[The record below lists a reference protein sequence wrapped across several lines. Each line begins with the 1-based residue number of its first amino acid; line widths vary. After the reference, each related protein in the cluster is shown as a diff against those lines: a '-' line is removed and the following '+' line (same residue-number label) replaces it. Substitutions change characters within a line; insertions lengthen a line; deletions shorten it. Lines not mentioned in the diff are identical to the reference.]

1 MKYAKSTRAV
11 VIYCCL
17 LNTEKALQKAL
28 VNAVAPAFIHP
39 LAHFYAMKMY
49 KNYLQVI
56 HLQEGDT
63 ITLINKIDDNW
74 YEGSVHGRTGYF
86 PVTYVQVV
94 VPLP

>member
-1 MKYAKSTRAV
+1 
-11 VIYCCL
+11 
-17 LNTEKALQKAL
+17 
-28 VNAVAPAFIHP
+28 
-39 LAHFYAMKMY
+39 MY
-49 KNYLQVI
+49 KNYLQVLL
-56 HLQEGDT
+56 LQEGDT